1 LGVVVVVI
9 VIVIVMVV
17 VVVVAGA
24 DTKASVNVFEGHSAR
39 IRVFKMYGDRLFT
52 ASADGTIREWSI
64 KLGQCMNVLRGH
76 EGSVN
81 AISFKGGTLY
91 SAGDD
96 GTIRVWEYS
105 DADPD
110 NPLSEVRLPTP
121 LLPTLRVSYGG

>member
-1 LGVVVVVI
+1 
-9 VIVIVMVV
+9 MVV
-17 VVVVAGA
+17 VMVVVAGA
-24 DTKASVNVFEGHSAR
+24 DTWASVNVFEGHSAR

-81 AISFKGGTLY
+81 AISFKGGALY

-110 NPLSEVRLPTP
+110 NPLSEVRLPTFKSTGFLRWLTP
-121 LLPTLRVSYGG
+121 LLSSSSF